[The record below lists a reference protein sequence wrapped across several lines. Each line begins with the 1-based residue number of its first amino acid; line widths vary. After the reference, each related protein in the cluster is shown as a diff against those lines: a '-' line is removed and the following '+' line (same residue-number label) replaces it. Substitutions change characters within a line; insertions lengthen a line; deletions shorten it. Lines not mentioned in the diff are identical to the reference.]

1 MSEYPIKCSYIF
13 TRTFS
18 EASLVYVYMSSCIV
32 PAAAVFL
39 LLLLFYSPPKA
50 LLDERKAIK

>member
-1 MSEYPIKCSYIF
+1 
-13 TRTFS
+13 
-18 EASLVYVYMSSCIV
+18 MSSGIV

-39 LLLLFYSPPKA
+39 LLLRFLSPKA

>member
-1 MSEYPIKCSYIF
+1 
-13 TRTFS
+13 
-18 EASLVYVYMSSCIV
+18 MSSGIV

-39 LLLLFYSPPKA
+39 LLLLRFLSPKA

>member
-18 EASLVYVYMSSCIV
+18 EASLGYVYMSSCIV

-39 LLLLFYSPPKA
+39 LLYSSPKA